1 MSLLQ
6 KGRVYSAR
14 MQEKNQRDSR
24 FGPPSGDDNDD
35 FLGSLKVHHVGNKV
49 EVIWVNPVVEGKTL
63 KMELD
68 TGSALSVIPWEKYKK
83 HFGQLKQEKSQVVLK
98 TYTGEKITP
107 KYNVNFKG
115 QEHNVSLQVVDTS
128 GPALFGRDWL
138 SKIHLDWGEIKAL
151 KLDQT
156 PAHKIISTS
165 CYRYMRWYFRMTRV
179 N

>member
-1 MSLLQ
+1 MNEHAGKESKRLKVPALPVN
-6 KGRVYSAR
+6 RI
-14 MQEKNQRDSR
+14 DD
-24 FGPPSGDDNDD
+24 SGDDCDD
-35 FLGSLKVHHVGNKV
+35 FFGGLEIHNVGN
-49 EVIWVNPVVEGKTL
+49 EVDVIRVNPVGEGKTL

-68 TGSALSVIPWEKYKK
+68 TGSAQSVIPWEQYKK
-83 HFGQLKQEKSQVVLK
+83 HFGLFKLESQVVLK
-98 TYTGEKITP
+98 TYSEEKITS
-107 KYNVNFKG
+107 KCNVKFKG

-128 GPALFGRDWL
+128 GKALFGRDWL